1 MKQYDEIVFS
11 GDVRE
16 LYEKFLKT
24 KRDINYIKNVLDIGL
39 IPNVDEQLFEDINRK
54 IFKQFKEISDDSDLM
69 LNWFNGYIGEMSL
82 LNGGFDTSMDVNDN
96 VYFNDAK
103 KLLESDFDEEN

>member
-54 IFKQFKEISDDSDLM
+54 IFKQFKEISDD
-69 LNWFNGYIGEMSL
+69 
-82 LNGGFDTSMDVNDN
+82 
-96 VYFNDAK
+96 
-103 KLLESDFDEEN
+103 

>member
-1 MKQYDEIVFS
+1 MI
-11 GDVRE
+11 
-16 LYEKFLKT
+16 
-24 KRDINYIKNVLDIGL
+24 
-39 IPNVDEQLFEDINRK
+39 
-54 IFKQFKEISDDSDLM
+54 
-69 LNWFNGYIGEMSL
+69 NWFNGYIGEMSL